1 MLATTPAPRSP
12 AVAAEIRRIAASPAA
27 EAESAPRTGLTGVA
41 AAPAADPFAG
51 AAPRPHLRDSTILI
65 VDDEELNVRLLER
78 TLRRA
83 GYTRCY
89 STCDGRE
96 VVALAEAFQPD
107 LILLD
112 LHLPGMDGFQV
123 MEALRSRSR
132 AAEIPIL
139 VLSGDERPE
148 SRHRALAGGARDFL
162 GKPFDAVEAL
172 LRIGNLL
179 EIGALNREL
188 RRQNE
193 QLERRVKART
203 RRLRR
208 DIARRVKAESAL
220 RASEAQ
226 FRELV
231 ESAGDLIYQT
241 NRHGNLVYA
250 NPAAVRAM
258 GLDPQAMEGRH
269 IDAALTGEE
278 REEVRAFDAMVD
290 ESQREEI
297 RAFYDRQLAQRI
309 PVTYHEF
316 AAVGADGREMWIGQ
330 NVHLVEDDGRVVG
343 LRAIARDMT
352 ARHEVERLKDEL
364 VSVVSHELRTPLTS
378 IRGSL
383 GLLAGGM
390 LEAYPERARR
400 MLDIASQNADRL
412 VRLVNDILDLER
424 LASGKVR
431 VEPVPYALGE
441 LVNQSLDAV
450 RSMAEKAEVW
460 IVPEY
465 LDARFCLDPDRT
477 AQVLV
482 NLLSNAIK
490 FSPAGGTVWLATRVQ
505 PDGQL
510 HLTVR
515 DRGRGIPASKLEAV
529 FERFQQVDAGDARQK
544 GGTGLG
550 LAICREI
557 VGQHGGRIWAESTV
571 GQGSTFHVLLPPG
584 LEPENGSAD

>member
-1 MLATTPAPRSP
+1 VTPFTFAPRSA
-12 AVAAEIRRIAASPAA
+12 AVPAEIRRIAGP
-27 EAESAPRTGLTGVA
+27 EPESAPRPGLTGVA
-41 AAPAADPFAG
+41 AAPAPASDPLAG

-123 MEALRSRSR
+123 MEALRGRPR
-132 AAEIPIL
+132 AGEIPIL

-193 QLERRVKART
+193 LLERRVRART

-208 DIARRVKAESAL
+208 DIALRVKAEAAL

-241 NRHGNLVYA
+241 DGHGRLVYA
-250 NPAAVRAM
+250 NPAAVNAM
-258 GLDPQAMEGRH
+258 GLDPDAVGGREL
-269 IDAALTGEE
+269 A
-278 REEVRAFDAMVD
+278 
-290 ESQREEI
+290 EI
-297 RAFYDRQLAQRI
+297 VAPADRDHVRAFYDRQLEQRI

-316 AAVGADGREMWIGQ
+316 AAVGSDGRGMWVGQ

-390 LEAYPERARR
+390 LDAYPERARR

-424 LASGKVR
+424 LASGKVH
-431 VEPVPYALGE
+431 VEPVPYGLAE

-465 LDARFCLDPDRT
+465 LDTRFCLDPDRVS
-477 AQVLV
+477 QVVV

-490 FSPAGGTVWLATRVQ
+490 FSPAGGTVWLATRLQ
-505 PDGQL
+505 ADGSL
-510 HLTVR
+510 HLSVR

-529 FERFQQVDAGDARQK
+529 FERFQQVDAGDAREK

-557 VGQHGGRIWAESTV
+557 VAQHGGRIWAESAL
-571 GQGSTFHVLLPPG
+571 GQGSTFHVLLPPCA
-584 LEPENGSAD
+584 EPETASAE